1 MVTSLVAE
9 HSLQSTWA
17 LVVAACRLNGCGSR
31 ALENRLHGG
40 GAWALLHVESSWTRD
55 QTMTPALTDRC
66 SSTVPPEKSC
76 GSLLSSPSIP

>member
-17 LVVAACRLNGCGSR
+17 LVVAACRLNGCGSW

-40 GAWALLHVESSWTRD
+40 GAWA
-55 QTMTPALTDRC
+55 
-66 SSTVPPEKSC
+66 
-76 GSLLSSPSIP
+76 